1 MQRSMSKYRGS
12 SKSRCSCINICVD
25 AYVRV
30 DVGGDGRRKN
40 CLHVGLPVCLS
51 LGWVVLAMV
60 PPPVRINAKSTM
72 MSLGIKMWM
81 HMMMN
86 MKMKIMVAMGRI
98 LG

>member
-1 MQRSMSKYRGS
+1 MLVVM
-12 SKSRCSCINICVD
+12 
-25 AYVRV
+25 V
-30 DVGGDGRRKN
+30 DVRIV

-60 PPPVRINAKSTM
+60 PPPVHIDAKSTM

-86 MKMKIMVAMGRI
+86 MKIKIMVAMGTNPRMKMKMTM
-98 LG
+98 